1 MATNYNPRIVTD
13 GLVLALDAGNTKS
26 YNAGISTT
34 AWNDLSGNGNNGT
47 LINMDSSNY
56 DSVNGGVFT
65 FDGTN
70 EYIDL
75 FESSSILSVGSYAT
89 IECWFKSGETIG
101 SEDFSVLFGWRAPD
115 ESPSHFSI
123 GNLGSFST
131 TESIHLLYGKVDFTA
146 YVEET
151 TSTYHDGN
159 WHHAVATIGP
169 GNHKI
174 YVDGIE
180 KNMLYRNS
188 SNNYSVANIFTFQ
201 LMVGRRA
208 QTSGYFNG
216 NISSLKIYDR
226 ILAPQEIQQNF
237 NATRSRFGI

>member
-1 MATNYNPRIVTD
+1 MALAHSPRIVTD
-13 GLVLALDAGNTKS
+13 GLVLALDAGNAKS
-26 YNAGISTT
+26 YPGSGTT
-34 AWNDLSGNGNNGT
+34 WNDLSGNGNNGT

-89 IECWFKSGETIG
+89 IECWFKSDDIG
-101 SEDFSVLFGWRAPD
+101 TENFRVLFGWRAPN
-115 ESPSHFSI
+115 ESASYFGI
-123 GNLGSFST
+123 GNLSSFT
-131 TESIHLLYGKVDFTA
+131 NTESIQVLYGSSQFIA

-151 TSTYHDGN
+151 SSTYHDGN

-188 SNNYSVANIFTFQ
+188 SNNYSVANVFTFQ

-208 QTSGYFNG
+208 QVSGYFNG

-226 ILAPQEIQQNF
+226 ILAPQEVQQNY
-237 NATRSRFGI
+237 NALKGKYGI

>member
-1 MATNYNPRIVTD
+1 MGASAGPDVIDT
-13 GLVLALDAGNTKS
+13 GLVLALDAGDTNS
-26 YNAGISTT
+26 YPGTGTT
-34 AWNDLSGNGNNGT
+34 WTDLSGNGNNGT

-89 IECWFKSGETIG
+89 IECWFKSDDIG
-101 SEDFSVLFGWRAPD
+101 TENFRVLFGWRAPN
-115 ESPSHFSI
+115 EKASYFSI

-131 TESIHLLYGKVDFTA
+131 TESIHVLYGSSIFIA

-151 TSTYHDGN
+151 SSTYHDGN

-188 SNNYSVANIFTFQ
+188 SNNYSVANIFTSQ
-201 LMVGRRA
+201 LLVGRRA

-226 ILAPQEIQQNF
+226 ILTPQEIQQNF
-237 NATRSRFGI
+237 NATRERFGL